1 MRHLAVSSFFLIA
14 LGVACSPAS
23 PTGPTGGSGGSA
35 TGGTTGSGGQNGA
48 GSGGSS
54 SGGSSSGG
62 ASSGGSSSG
71 GASSGGAS
79 SGGRNG
85 SGGVGTGGG
94 ATGGSSSGGNGS
106 GGSASGGTGGGG
118 DGGAAAPSF
127 VFASG
132 NASTIRVYRLDPAT
146 GMLQALSMTSDGG
159 QSPTYL
165 ALHPNKKFLY
175 ALNEAGSSSK
185 IIAFSVGTDGA
196 LAKLATNGEAT
207 TAPGQG
213 PPHLSVHPSGK
224 WIFAAHYGSGHT
236 TVHPITSNGGVGALV
251 FNDKTC
257 ASEAHQA
264 KVDPTGKFLLVPCR
278 TPNTVA
284 QYKIDEATGML
295 TANNPARVT
304 APTAGTGPRHM
315 DFHPNGKWAYVLG
328 ELNGHVL
335 TYAYD
340 GATGLLSNPM
350 EIPTKDGENA
360 AAHIV
365 VHPTGKFAFV
375 SLRKSNEITTLTL
388 DATTG
393 QPTVTAH
400 QTTMISTPRDF
411 TLDPSGRF
419 LLVANQNSG
428 NVVVFGVDQTAGTL
442 TMRSAMATAGISNP
456 QCVVAATLP

>member
-1 MRHLAVSSFFLIA
+1 M
-14 LGVACSPAS
+14 
-23 PTGPTGGSGGSA
+23 
-35 TGGTTGSGGQNGA
+35 
-48 GSGGSS
+48 
-54 SGGSSSGG
+54 
-62 ASSGGSSSG
+62 
-71 GASSGGAS
+71 
-79 SGGRNG
+79 GGR
-85 SGGVGTGGG
+85 GGDG
-94 ATGGSSSGGNGS
+94 A
-106 GGSASGGTGGGG
+106 GGSASPTY
-118 DGGAAAPSF
+118 

-132 NASTIRVYRLDPAT
+132 NTSTIRTYRLDTAT

-175 ALNEAGSSSK
+175 AVNEAGASSK
-185 IIAFSVGTDGA
+185 IIAFSVGADGA
-196 LAKLATNGEAT
+196 LSKLATNGEAT

-251 FNDKTC
+251 FNDKT
-257 ASEAHQA
+257 ANAEAHQA

-284 QYKIDEATGML
+284 QYKIDEGTGTL
-295 TANNPARVT
+295 TANNPPRVT
-304 APTAGTGPRHM
+304 APTGNTGPRHM

-340 GATGLLSNPM
+340 GTTGLLSNPT
-350 EIPTKDGENA
+350 EIPTVDGENA
-360 AAHIV
+360 GAHIV
-365 VHPTGKFAFV
+365 VHPNGRFAFV

-393 QPTVTAH
+393 RPTVSAH

-411 TLDPSGRF
+411 TLDPSGQF

-428 NVVVFGVDQTAGTL
+428 NVVVFAINATDGTL
-442 TMRSAMATAGISNP
+442 TMRSAMTTSGISQP
-456 QCVVAATLP
+456 ECVVAATLP